1 MITADG
7 FDSCII
13 GKDTK
18 NRAIYDADAM
28 IAVLISRDDMD
39 YEDAVEYFWFNI
51 DGAYVGEETPI
62 YVFLN
67 YDNGK

>member
-1 MITADG
+1 MLTADG

-18 NRAIYDADAM
+18 DRAIYDADAM
-28 IAVLISRDDMD
+28 IDVLVSRDDMD
-39 YEDAVEYFWFNI
+39 RDDAEEYFWFNI
-51 DGAYVGEETPI
+51 EGAYMGEETPI

-67 YDNGK
+67 YDR